1 MRLFFPPR
9 AFAVALATA
18 ALGCGGGDGGT
29 GPSNAASVSASQT
42 SGITATVGTAVSPS
56 PTFVVRD
63 ASGTALS
70 NVSVTVTVASGG
82 GTLTGAPTKSSAGG
96 TSVGTWTLGNT
107 AGVNTL
113 RIEVNGLSSPLIISA
128 TGTADVATQLTV
140 SSGNNQTALA
150 AATLANALMYK
161 VGDRFNNGVAGAVV
175 SFSVIAGGGTLP
187 PGSVSVTTDGNGIAT
202 APTWTMG
209 KSTGVQTLRGTS
221 GAFAANATAT
231 VISNYTLEVR
241 FFGPAMDPNIQASF
255 VTAAARIQGLL
266 TGDVTN
272 TSVSNLDVA
281 GQCGATGVSPLTE
294 SIDDLIV
301 YAQVAPNDG
310 PGGIL
315 GSAGQCYIRDQS
327 ELALIGIMNF
337 DSADLQNLL
346 ATNRLD
352 AVILHEMLHTVGIG
366 TLWSRKFQVSQPNTP
381 SVAFIGQQAVAGC
394 LFHGGT
400 ASNQCGGGTVPVEAG
415 GGSGTANVHWRESTS
430 GTGIGFNTEMMTG
443 FIEAAGIPMPLSRM
457 SIGSLADI
465 GYTVNLLPYDAYTV
479 PSTAAI
485 SLGLIREAQGFG
497 GRMLLNEIIR
507 EPVATVDILG
517 RVTPIKPRR

>member
-1 MRLFFPPR
+1 MRLSQYSR
-9 AFAVALATA
+9 ALTAAIAAVALA
-18 ALGCGGGDGGT
+18 CGGGDGGT
-29 GPSNAASVSASQT
+29 GPTNAASVAAVSAT
-42 SGITATVGTAVSPS
+42 AVTATVATVVSPS
-56 PTFVVRD
+56 PQFVVRD
-63 ASGTALS
+63 ASGDGLS
-70 NVSVTVTVASGG
+70 NVGVTVTVASGG
-82 GTLTGAPTKSSAGG
+82 GTLTGAPTKSSANG

-113 RIEVNGLSSPLIISA
+113 RIEVDGLSTPLIISA

-140 SSGNNQTALA
+140 ASGNNQSALA
-150 AATLANALMYK
+150 AATPANSVMFK

-175 SFSVIAGGGTLP
+175 SFSVIGGGGTLP
-187 PGSVSVTTDGNGIAT
+187 PGSVTVTTDANGIAI
-202 APTWTMG
+202 APTWTLG

-221 GAFAANATAT
+221 GAFTANATAT
-231 VISNYTLEVR
+231 VTSNYTLEVR
-241 FFGPAMDPNIQASF
+241 FFGPAMDPNIQAAF

-266 TGDVTN
+266 TGDVANTN
-272 TSVSNLDVA
+272 VSNLDVA

-294 SIDDLIV
+294 QIDDLIV

-327 ELALIGIMNF
+327 ELSLIGIMNF

-366 TLWSRKFQVSQPNTP
+366 TLWSRKAQVSQPSTP
-381 SVAFIGQQAVAGC
+381 SVAFIGQQAGAGC
-394 LFHGGT
+394 LFHGG
-400 ASNQCGGGTVPVEAG
+400 AAPNQCGSGTVPVEAG
-415 GGSGTANVHWRESTS
+415 GGSGTANVHWREVTS
-430 GTGIGFNTEMMTG
+430 GTGIGFNTELMTG
-443 FIEAAGIPMPLSRM
+443 FIEAAGIAMPLSRM

-465 GYTVNLLPYDAYTV
+465 GYTVNLLPFDSYTV

-485 SLGLIREAQGFG
+485 SLGLIRESQGFG
-497 GRMLLNEIIR
+497 GRMLLNEILR
-507 EPVATVDILG
+507 EPVATVDIMG
-517 RVTPIKPRR
+517 RVTPIKQRR